1 MFGIEIGTWIADLV
15 NAFIRLLVGQF
26 GLFFRAISA
35 GVETAY
41 EAITD
46 VLQIVPEPFTEIT
59 LIVLAALLLWRIA
72 NWKIAVGSAGGL
84 VLVALLGLWESA
96 IDTFVLVI
104 LATFMSL
111 IVSIPIGIIMGLSNK
126 FERFMRP
133 VLDLMQTMPAFVYLI
148 PVVMFFGVGVV
159 PAVFATMIFAMPP
172 PIRLTSLALRGV
184 SADVKETAISFGAT
198 EFQMLR
204 KVQVPLAIPTIMA
217 GVNQCI
223 MLSLSMAVISSMIGA
238 AGLGGEVLRGIT
250 RLDVGHGFIAGVSI
264 VCMAIILDRTA
275 VAVHKKSM
283 NRTNITTADS

>member
-1 MFGIEIGTWIADLV
+1 MFGIEIGTWIADQV
-15 NAFIRLLVGQF
+15 NAFVRLIVSHL

-59 LIVLAALLLWRIA
+59 LIILASLLLWRIT
-72 NWKIAVGSAGGL
+72 NWKLALGSAGGL

-111 IVSIPIGIIMGLSNK
+111 LVSIPIGIVMGLSNK

-184 SADVKETAISFGAT
+184 SEDVKETAISFGAT
-198 EFQMLR
+198 KLQMLR
-204 KVQVPLAIPTIMA
+204 KVQIPLAIPTIMA

-275 VAVHKKSM
+275 AAIHQKSM
-283 NRTNITTADS
+283 ARTNLTTPGT

>member
-1 MFGIEIGTWIADLV
+1 MFGIEIGTWIADQV
-15 NAFIRLLVGQF
+15 NAFVKLIVSYLGQF
-26 GLFFRAISA
+26 FRSISA
-35 GVETAY
+35 AVETAY

-46 VLQIVPEPFTEIT
+46 VLQIVPDPFTEIT

-72 NWKIAVGSAGGL
+72 NWKIAVGSAAGL

-111 IVSIPIGIIMGLSNK
+111 VVSIPIGIIMGLSNK
-126 FERFMRP
+126 FERFMSP

-184 SADVKETAISFGAT
+184 SHDVKETAISFGAT

-204 KVQVPLAIPTIMA
+204 KVQIPLAIPTIMA

-275 VAVHKKSM
+275 IAVHKKTM
-283 NRTNITTADS
+283 QRTNISTPGS

>member
-1 MFGIEIGTWIADLV
+1 MFGIEIGTWIADQV
-15 NAFIRLLVGQF
+15 NAFVRLIVSYLGQF
-26 GLFFRAISA
+26 FRSISA

-46 VLQIVPEPFTEIT
+46 VLQIVPDPFTEIT
-59 LIVLAALLLWRIA
+59 LIVLASLLLWRIA
-72 NWKIAVGSAGGL
+72 NWKIAVGSAAGL
-84 VLVALLGLWESA
+84 VLIALLGLWESA

-126 FERFMRP
+126 FERFMSP

-184 SADVKETAISFGAT
+184 SHDVKETAISFGAT

-204 KVQVPLAIPTIMA
+204 KVQIPLAIPTIMA

-275 VAVHKKSM
+275 IAIHKKSM
-283 NRTNITTADS
+283 QRTNLTTPGT